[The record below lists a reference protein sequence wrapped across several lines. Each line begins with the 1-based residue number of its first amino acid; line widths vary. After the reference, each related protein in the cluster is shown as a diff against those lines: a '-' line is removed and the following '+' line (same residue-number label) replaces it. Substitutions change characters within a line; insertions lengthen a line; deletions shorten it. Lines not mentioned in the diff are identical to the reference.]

1 MVRDELLVVAVLV
14 LLGALSKLIAD
25 RYRVPNVVFLLAF
38 GIVLGPEGFD
48 FFTGSL
54 TSNQLTL
61 FVDVAVAII
70 VFEGAFSLTLTRIR
84 GTSRATL
91 VLVTVGTAITFVGL
105 TLVIR
110 GLLGLEWVLSALIAA
125 LLVATGP
132 TVITPI
138 LEQISVPEKVSSILE
153 TEGII
158 NDPVAAVLGS
168 VAFSVAIAP
177 SLAAGESDALSDFV
191 IQLGVGVLIGA
202 ITAVALAFVLRE
214 FSASAA
220 NSRFV
225 VLAAALLAYAI
236 ATEFATEAGV
246 VAVAVAGLAMGNS
259 DIPFQDEIAGFSST
273 ISSIVLSA
281 VYIVLASL
289 IRFEDIAALGL
300 AGLGVVLAA
309 MFVVRPLS
317 VFVSTYGSDY
327 AWNERLFIAGV
338 GPRGIIPAAT
348 ATLFSLQLADAG
360 VANAAT
366 VVNLVFLVILVTVVT
381 EAGGAP
387 LLAKRLDI
395 VPMNVLIIGGSDV
408 GRTLADEIENRG
420 GNPVIVERDEATVA
434 TLRAGEYSVVHGD
447 GTDDS
452 VLARAGAENTE
463 MIVATTSDDAVNILA
478 CQIASSRFGVEQRL
492 SLVTDTTKSDAFQ
505 DLGIM
510 TITPTEATVTG
521 IYEQVSIPSLFE
533 WRRTVGHNQ
542 RLFQESV
549 VSDTID
555 GKRIGELDLP
565 AGCVIV
571 LVQRGDEFIVP
582 GQDVVLRRGDHVTI
596 LGQPEAV
603 ETARSLFT
611 DGD

>member
-1 MVRDELLVVAVLV
+1 V
-14 LLGALSKLIAD
+14 
-25 RYRVPNVVFLLAF
+25 
-38 GIVLGPEGFD
+38 
-48 FFTGSL
+48 
-54 TSNQLTL
+54 
-61 FVDVAVAII
+61 
-70 VFEGAFSLTLTRIR
+70 
-84 GTSRATL
+84 
-91 VLVTVGTAITFVGL
+91 
-105 TLVIR
+105 
-110 GLLGLEWVLSALIAA
+110 VLSALIAA